1 MLCGVYVYTLMY
13 YLLSDGYAFARGIVC
28 VHSVH
33 LLCRYYSLSNSLYI
47 TPLSFLTPL
56 YIYISIYLSIY
67 LSIYIS
73 ISPTPCVLLAL
84 QREEEFQQ
92 LTASRLLDWLCMGL
106 PESSLPL
113 DFRSAYTQSTVHRAT
128 LDDFAGDLRRRRKV
142 QQLLGWGFESSHS
155 KHALSE
161 VAGECVFAAAAYML
175 RRSTPACY
183 PVQPEVGF
191 VFSLSLS
198 LSLSLFFFFF
208 FFLRQQ

>member
-28 VHSVH
+28 VHSAPLVSV
-33 LLCRYYSLSNSLYI
+33 LLSLELSIYNSSLLPNSSI
-47 TPLSFLTPL
+47 
-56 YIYISIYLSIY
+56 YIYIYLSIY
-67 LSIYIS
+67 LSIY
-73 ISPTPCVLLAL
+73 PTPCVLFAL

-191 VFSLSLS
+191 VFSLSFS
-198 LSLSLFFFFF
+198 LSFFFFF
-208 FFLRQQ
+208 FASSTVRWRWWWWQQ